1 MSVEFFESS
10 VNAFKYFE
18 FLWDLFDV
26 TRSLCVIN
34 RVDNVNWP
42 PIRNSKAVVSNVSP
56 SSECSDE
63 EHLPK
68 RHL

>member
-1 MSVEFFESS
+1 MHLNTLSS
-10 VNAFKYFE
+10 YGI
-18 FLWDLFDV
+18 FLMLQDHFVLLTEID
-26 TRSLCVIN
+26 S
-34 RVDNVNWP
+34 VNWP

>member
-1 MSVEFFESS
+1 MSAAFFESS
-10 VNAFKYFE
+10 VNTFKYFE